1 MLREG
6 HTSPFWT
13 DPSFVAS
20 RFHGF
25 TGRSE
30 PRALPIPR
38 LYGEGS
44 PGGAFSAPEVDP
56 GGFLSPG
63 AGAGAG
69 SGIRTPPARRRPG
82 TVDLGG
88 KKRGIGV
95 GRGQK
100 GKETIEKRK
109 ETREKRKEARD
120 RSGSGGPGGILGSG
134 EGRSDWRG

>member
-1 MLREG
+1 MLRGG

-25 TGRSE
+25 TVRSE

-82 TVDLGG
+82 TEDLGG

-95 GRGQK
+95 GRG
-100 GKETIEKRK
+100 EKRK
-109 ETREKRKEARD
+109 ETREKRK
-120 RSGSGGPGGILGSG
+120 
-134 EGRSDWRG
+134 